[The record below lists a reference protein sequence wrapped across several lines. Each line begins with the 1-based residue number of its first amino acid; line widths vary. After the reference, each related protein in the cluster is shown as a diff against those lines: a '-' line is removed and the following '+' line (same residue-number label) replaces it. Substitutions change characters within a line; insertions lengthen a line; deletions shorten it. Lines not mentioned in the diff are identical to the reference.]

1 MGDAAGSDLPE
12 RPGGGCQPPA
22 AKAVEPQGDPAGAAQ
37 LPLTLTSKLGVG
49 GTHARGTP

>member
-1 MGDAAGSDLPE
+1 MGDAAGSDLLE
-12 RPGGGCQPPA
+12 GPGGGRQPPA

-49 GTHARGTP
+49 GTPARGTP